1 MKNQNVAEKY
11 LTQKKTSALEITF
24 AVITAIGAVLFLMHW
39 RYYGVPALAI
49 GVAGL
54 VFTMSAKIKDAEFDQ
69 LINKIL
75 IDKSIELQE
84 ANVLASFEP
93 EIEPRVIGK
102 DKTIRTSKYYI
113 AELTYKDTECLINL
127 HELDLCAMSADTR
140 KIKLPYSA
148 HVEIVESEMMTAI
161 GRKKIYHI
169 VAEEYS
175 LRFPVETISM
185 DVDDFIARFTK

>member
-11 LTQKKTSALEITF
+11 LTQKKTSPLEIVF

-75 IDKSIELQE
+75 IDNKIEIQKE
-84 ANVLASFEP
+84 NVLASFEP
-93 EIEPRVIGK
+93 DKEPRVIGK

-127 HELDLCAMSADTR
+127 HELDLCAMTVDT
-140 KIKLPYSA
+140 KVFKLPYSA
-148 HVEIVESEMMTAI
+148 QVKLIESEMMTAI
-161 GRKKIYHI
+161 GRKRIYHI
-169 VAEEYS
+169 EAQEYS
-175 LRFPVETISM
+175 LRFPVETVSM
-185 DVDDFIARFTK
+185 DVDDFIAHFSK